1 MPQNAD
7 IMYIHDY
14 KNFQSHKSTNQH
26 HREMQKKTLS
36 DISLQ
41 GKRVLMRVDFNVPLD
56 QDRNI
61 TDDKRIV
68 GALPSIRKVIE
79 EGGRLILMSHLGRP
93 KGKVN
98 PAFSLAPAAKRLSE
112 LLSMPVTMANDCI
125 GTEVMQEVLALQ
137 DGEVMM
143 LENLRFHA
151 EEEANDPDFAKELA
165 SMGEIYVNDAFGT
178 AHRAHASTEGITHYM
193 PTAVAGYLIEKELRY
208 LGTALSDA
216 QRPFVA
222 ILGGAKIS
230 GKIDVLEHLFDK
242 VDTVLV
248 GGAMVFT
255 FFKAQGLSIGNSL
268 VEDNKLELAVS
279 LLEKA
284 KEKGVNLILPSDVV
298 VAAELSADSASR
310 VEPVTAISDGMIGLD
325 IGPATIET
333 YAKEI
338 TGAKTVLWNGPMGVF
353 EIDQFAKGTF
363 SVAQALADATASG
376 ATTIIGGGDSAA
388 AIAKAGLSD
397 KVTHVSTGGGASL
410 EFLEGK
416 ELPGIAAL
424 ND

>member
-1 MPQNAD
+1 
-7 IMYIHDY
+7 
-14 KNFQSHKSTNQH
+14 
-26 HREMQKKTLS
+26 MQKKTLS

-61 TDDKRIV
+61 TDEKRIV
-68 GALPSIRKVIE
+68 EALPSIRKVIE

-98 PAFSLAPAAKRLSE
+98 TAFSLAPAAKRLSE
-112 LLSMPVTMANDCI
+112 LLDCPVTMAGDCI
-125 GTEVMQEVLALQ
+125 GTEVMQQVLALQ

-143 LENLRFHA
+143 LENLRFHP
-151 EEEANDPDFAKELA
+151 EEEANDADFARELA
-165 SMGEIYVNDAFGT
+165 SLGEIYVNDAFGT
-178 AHRAHASTEGITHYM
+178 AHRAHASTEGITRYM
-193 PTAVAGYLIEKELRY
+193 QTSVAGYLIEKELRY
-208 LGTALSDA
+208 LGTALNDA

-230 GKIDVLEHLFDK
+230 GKIDVLEALFSK

-255 FFKAQGLSIGNSL
+255 FFKAQGLEVGNSL
-268 VEDNKLELAVS
+268 VEENKLELALA
-279 LLEKA
+279 LLEQA
-284 KEKGVNLILPSDVV
+284 KQKGVRLLLPEDVV
-298 VAAELSADSASR
+298 VAGEISADAPSR
-310 VEPVTAISDGMIGLD
+310 VEPVTAISEGMIGLD
-325 IGPATIET
+325 IGPATIEA

-338 TGAKTVLWNGPMGVF
+338 LGAKTVLWNGPMGVF

-363 SVAQALADATASG
+363 SVAQALADATAEG
-376 ATTIIGGGDSAA
+376 AVTIIGGGDSAA
-388 AIAKAGLSD
+388 AIAKAGLSE

>member
-1 MPQNAD
+1 
-7 IMYIHDY
+7 
-14 KNFQSHKSTNQH
+14 
-26 HREMQKKTLS
+26 MQKKTLS

-56 QDRNI
+56 QDGNI

-68 GALPSIRKVIE
+68 GALPSIQKVIE
-79 EGGRLILMSHLGRP
+79 DGGRLILMSHLGRP

-112 LLSMPVTMANDCI
+112 LLGMPVTMANDCV
-125 GTEVMQEVLALQ
+125 GNEVMQQVLAMQ

-143 LENLRFHA
+143 LENLRFHP
-151 EEEANDPDFAKELA
+151 EEEENDADFAKELA

-178 AHRAHASTEGITHYM
+178 AHRAHASTEGITHYVQ
-193 PTAVAGYLIEKELRY
+193 TAVAGYLIEKELRY
-208 LGTALSDA
+208 LGTALNNA
-216 QRPFVA
+216 ERPFVA

-230 GKIDVLEHLFDK
+230 GKIDVLENLFDK

-255 FFKAQGLSIGNSL
+255 FFKAQGLAVGNSL
-268 VEDNKLELAVS
+268 VEDNKLELAFS
-279 LLEKA
+279 LLAKA
-284 KEKGVNLILPSDVV
+284 KEKGVNLILPEDVV
-298 VAAELSADSASR
+298 VAAKISADAASR

-333 YAKEI
+333 YANEI
-338 TGAKTVLWNGPMGVF
+338 LGAKTVLWNGPMGVF

-363 SVAQALADATASG
+363 AVAQALADATAKG
-376 ATTIIGGGDSAA
+376 AITIIGGGDSAA

>member
-1 MPQNAD
+1 
-7 IMYIHDY
+7 
-14 KNFQSHKSTNQH
+14 
-26 HREMQKKTLS
+26 MQKKTLS

-61 TDDKRIV
+61 TDEKRIV
-68 GALPSIRKVIE
+68 EALPSIRKVIE

-112 LLSMPVTMANDCI
+112 LLDCPVTMAGDCI
-125 GTEVMQEVLALQ
+125 GTEVMQQVLALQ

-143 LENLRFHA
+143 LENLRFHP
-151 EEEANDPDFAKELA
+151 EEEANDADFARELA
-165 SMGEIYVNDAFGT
+165 SLGEIYVNDAFGT
-178 AHRAHASTEGITHYM
+178 AHRAHASTEGITRYM
-193 PTAVAGYLIEKELRY
+193 QTSVAGYLIEKELRY
-208 LGTALSDA
+208 LGTALNDA

-230 GKIDVLEHLFDK
+230 GKIDVLEALFSK

-255 FFKAQGLSIGNSL
+255 FFKAQGLEVGNSL
-268 VEDNKLELAVS
+268 VEENKLELALA
-279 LLEKA
+279 LLEQA
-284 KEKGVNLILPSDVV
+284 KQKGVRLLLPEDVV
-298 VAAELSADSASR
+298 VAGEISADAPSR
-310 VEPVTAISDGMIGLD
+310 VEPVTAISEGMIGLD

-338 TGAKTVLWNGPMGVF
+338 LGAKTVLWNGPMGVF

-363 SVAQALADATASG
+363 SVAQALADATAEG
-376 ATTIIGGGDSAA
+376 AVTIIGGGDSAA

-397 KVTHVSTGGGASL
+397 NVTHVSTGGGASL

>member
-1 MPQNAD
+1 
-7 IMYIHDY
+7 
-14 KNFQSHKSTNQH
+14 
-26 HREMQKKTLS
+26 MQKKTLS

-61 TDDKRIV
+61 TDEKRIV
-68 GALPSIRKVIE
+68 EALPSIRKVID

-98 PAFSLAPAAKRLSE
+98 PTFSLAPVAKRLSE
-112 LLSMPVTMANDCI
+112 LLDCPVTMAGDCI
-125 GTEVMQEVLALQ
+125 GTEVMQQVLTLQ

-151 EEEANDPDFAKELA
+151 AEEENDADFAKELA

-178 AHRAHASTEGITHYM
+178 AHRAHASTEGITRYM
-193 PTAVAGYLIEKELRY
+193 QTSVAGYLIEKELRY
-208 LGTALSDA
+208 LGTALNNP

-230 GKIDVLEHLFDK
+230 GKIDVLEALFNK

-255 FFKAQGLSIGNSL
+255 FFKAQGLEVGNSL
-268 VEDNKLELAVS
+268 VEDNKIELALS
-279 LLEKA
+279 LLDKA
-284 KEKGVNLILPSDVV
+284 KAMGVRLLLPEDVV
-298 VAAELSADSASR
+298 VAAEISADAASC
-310 VEPVTAISDGMIGLD
+310 VEPVTAISDGMSGLD
-325 IGPATIET
+325 IGPATIAA
-333 YAKEI
+333 YSKEI
-338 TGAKTVLWNGPMGVF
+338 LGAKTVLWNGPMGVF
-353 EIDQFAKGTF
+353 EIDQFAAGTF
-363 SVAQALADATASG
+363 AIAQALADATAEG
-376 ATTIIGGGDSAA
+376 AVTIIGGGDSAA

-397 KVTHVSTGGGASL
+397 NVTHVSTGGGASL

>member
-1 MPQNAD
+1 
-7 IMYIHDY
+7 
-14 KNFQSHKSTNQH
+14 
-26 HREMQKKTLS
+26 MQKKTLS

-61 TDDKRIV
+61 TDEKRIV
-68 GALPSIRKVIE
+68 EALPSIRKVIE

-112 LLSMPVTMANDCI
+112 LLDCPVTMACDCI
-125 GTEVMQEVLALQ
+125 GTEVMQQVLALQ

-143 LENLRFHA
+143 LENLRFHP
-151 EEEANDPDFAKELA
+151 EEEANDADFARELA
-165 SMGEIYVNDAFGT
+165 SLGEIYVNDAFGT
-178 AHRAHASTEGITHYM
+178 AHRAHASTEGITRYM
-193 PTAVAGYLIEKELRY
+193 LTSVAGYLIEKELRY
-208 LGTALSDA
+208 LGTALNDA

-230 GKIDVLEHLFDK
+230 GKIDVLEALFSK

-255 FFKAQGLSIGNSL
+255 FFKAQGLEVGNSL
-268 VEDNKLELAVS
+268 VEENKLELALA
-279 LLEKA
+279 LLDQA
-284 KEKGVNLILPSDVV
+284 KEKGVRLLLPEDVV
-298 VAAELSADSASR
+298 VAGEISADAASR
-310 VEPVTAISDGMIGLD
+310 VEPVTAISEGMIGLD
-325 IGPATIET
+325 IGPATIEA

-338 TGAKTVLWNGPMGVF
+338 LGAKTVLWNGPMGVF

-363 SVAQALADATASG
+363 AVAQALADATAEG
-376 ATTIIGGGDSAA
+376 AVTIIGGGDSAA

-397 KVTHVSTGGGASL
+397 NVTHVSTGGGASL

>member
-1 MPQNAD
+1 
-7 IMYIHDY
+7 
-14 KNFQSHKSTNQH
+14 
-26 HREMQKKTLS
+26 MQKKTLS

-61 TDDKRIV
+61 TDEKRIV
-68 GALPSIRKVIE
+68 EALPSIRKVIE

-112 LLSMPVTMANDCI
+112 LLDCPVTMACDCI
-125 GTEVMQEVLALQ
+125 GTEVMQQVLALQ

-143 LENLRFHA
+143 LENLRFHP
-151 EEEANDPDFAKELA
+151 EEEANDADFARELA
-165 SMGEIYVNDAFGT
+165 SLGEIYVNDAFGT
-178 AHRAHASTEGITHYM
+178 AHRAHASTEGITRYM
-193 PTAVAGYLIEKELRY
+193 LTSVAGYLIEKELRY
-208 LGTALSDA
+208 LGTALNDA

-230 GKIDVLEHLFDK
+230 GKIDVLEALFSK

-255 FFKAQGLSIGNSL
+255 FFKAQGLEVGNSL
-268 VEDNKLELAVS
+268 VEENKLELALA
-279 LLEKA
+279 LLDQA
-284 KEKGVNLILPSDVV
+284 KEKGVRLLLPEDVV
-298 VAAELSADSASR
+298 VAGEISADAASR
-310 VEPVTAISDGMIGLD
+310 VEPVTAISEGMIGLD

-338 TGAKTVLWNGPMGVF
+338 LGAKTVLWNGPMGVF
-353 EIDQFAKGTF
+353 EIDQFAAGTF
-363 SVAQALADATASG
+363 AIAKALADATAEG
-376 ATTIIGGGDSAA
+376 AVTIIGGGDSAA
-388 AIAKAGLSD
+388 AIAKAGLSE